1 MPYIQTR
8 SGLTARVVRVARCA
22 VPGSH
27 LRTAAHWEAVATAS
41 GRDALPRI
49 YGTDIKERSGRHH
62 ERTTFS
68 AASEVGSWLRQQEPV
83 PLLARRGQCTVMT
96 TALLHSAWLNS
107 DAQPRK
113 GALCKP
119 TLISDRITIT
129 MYPVH
134 NIVCVYYVNC
144 TVYHQ

>member
-1 MPYIQTR
+1 MHPDEVVVHCRTR
-8 SGLTARVVRVARCA
+8 SRLTDCASRPHCLCA

-41 GRDALPRI
+41 GREALPRI
-49 YGTDIKERSGRHH
+49 YGTDIKERAGRNH

-68 AASEVGSWLRQQEPV
+68 ASSEVGGWLRQQEPV

-107 DAQPRK
+107 DAHPRK
-113 GALCKP
+113 GALCKNYS
-119 TLISDRITIT
+119 TGAVWFVIER
-129 MYPVH
+129 
-134 NIVCVYYVNC
+134 
-144 TVYHQ
+144 